1 MLKSTFF
8 GLLLA
13 LLAAGASAE
22 LREGKDYVLIPQQQT
37 DARDKIEVTE
47 FFWYGC
53 PHCYDFEP
61 VISKWLASLPRN
73 AVFRRVPAIFPGGRW
88 APAAKLYYALEA
100 IGEADRMHR
109 QVFDAIHLERM
120 NYISEADVTD
130 WLEKKGVDRKK
141 FSEAYNSFA
150 VKAKVERSLQLTE
163 AYRVTSVPMI
173 VIAGKYQ
180 TSNTLV
186 GSHEAVPG
194 VMDELI
200 AKASAEQGKK

>member
-1 MLKSTFF
+1 MKATLFC
-8 GLLLA
+8 LLLT
-13 LLAAGASAE
+13 LLSAGAAAE

-37 DARDKIEVTE
+37 DSRDRIEVTE

-61 VISKWLASLPRN
+61 VISKWVAKLPAN
-73 AVFRRVPAIFPGGRW
+73 AVFRRIPAIFPGGRW

-100 IGEADRMHR
+100 IGETERLHR

-120 NYISEADVTD
+120 NYVNEADVTD

-150 VKAKVERSLQLTE
+150 IKAKVERSLQLTE
-163 AYRVTSVPMI
+163 AYRVSSVPMM

-186 GSHEAVPG
+186 GSYEALPA

-200 AKASAEQGKK
+200 VKALAEQGKR